1 MARGVGCSRYLL
13 EETSRHDI
21 HFLRRLFFLSSVP
34 SSFWKYLVTLA
45 LESKKDLYILNTFL
59 SLHVATPYSYRDRM
73 DGWMNVHKR

>member
-1 MARGVGCSRYLL
+1 MTFTFYEDFFFSPL
-13 EETSRHDI
+13 
-21 HFLRRLFFLSSVP
+21 FL

-59 SLHVATPYSYRDRM
+59 SLHVATPYLISRW

>member
-1 MARGVGCSRYLL
+1 MTFTFYEDSFFSPL
-13 EETSRHDI
+13 
-21 HFLRRLFFLSSVP
+21 FL

-59 SLHVATPYSYRDRM
+59 SLHVATPYLISRW

>member
-1 MARGVGCSRYLL
+1 MTFTFYEDSFFSPL
-13 EETSRHDI
+13 
-21 HFLRRLFFLSSVP
+21 FL

-45 LESKKDLYILNTFL
+45 LESKKNLYILNTFL